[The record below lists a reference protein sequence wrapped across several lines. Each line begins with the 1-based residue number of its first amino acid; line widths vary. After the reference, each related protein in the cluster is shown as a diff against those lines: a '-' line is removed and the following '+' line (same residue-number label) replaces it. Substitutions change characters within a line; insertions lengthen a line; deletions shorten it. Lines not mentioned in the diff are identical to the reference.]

1 MDRPLKTLWIESSGG
16 LGQSYKIHPDDLTI
30 AMMEDRLPNLKNV
43 RVTPKLGW
51 DFNSDDVAVLV
62 DLLEEN
68 GGGLYVS
75 DR

>member
-1 MDRPLKTLWIESSGG
+1 
-16 LGQSYKIHPDDLTI
+16 
-30 AMMEDRLPNLKNV
+30 MEDRLPNLKNV